1 MKKTIAMIC
10 AVVFAQFAFAE
21 SAVVNGVTWYY
32 STYQE
37 YVNGQYRYYAQI
49 TSGADKYSG
58 NLTVPAT
65 LGGYQV
71 RRIGDGAF
79 SGCSGLTGITLPSG
93 VVRIGYWAF
102 QSCSGLLN
110 VSLPGTLTSIGG
122 EAFYGCSGLAS
133 VVIPDSVTS
142 MDSQAFCNCSA
153 LQSVTLSWNL
163 TSIPSECFYSCSSL
177 QSIVFPDGLTSIDN
191 YAFYGCTAL
200 TDVALPNGLTS
211 IGEYA
216 FYNCDS
222 FTRFDIPATVESIGT
237 RIIGE
242 CDNLKTITVAAGNK
256 NCKVVN
262 NCLVSYSGSTL
273 LAVPFGCAAVD
284 IPQGVTAIPENM
296 FYNDDSLVSVTIPQ
310 GVTSIGGCAFHICNK
325 LAAVEIPVGCT
336 MVGEGAFGYCG
347 SLTQVSLP
355 DGLTSI
361 GSDAFHYCNPAE
373 IILPASVTTVGSEA
387 FSGGNYTSRRVVL
400 LGAPPSGIAN
410 SGLLSSSNVSYP
422 REHGA
427 AWLEILNN
435 IGKFNGYNQTN
446 KPEVEYVSV
455 AVRESDPTI
464 LDVVYRVKS
473 TKPTVK
479 VRALAFKD
487 GVRSFANVVRPETFI
502 EGTEAHVGDAISANA
517 EHRLTWRVSSDWQ
530 IDLAKVKFEVLA
542 VEEDLLPLEL
552 VTIPANGT
560 NKAMEISWNAIT
572 EAQVF
577 DALLWLYADKTE
589 GLTLAD
595 GVLKDGSTKLADGA
609 TVYIWREV
617 RNWDGTGYY
626 EKYFCDAPEYVF
638 SKMGFSLLYGDTL
651 TYAKAMTRLRLSPS
665 GVRQYAYRWIETL

>member
-10 AVVFAQFAFAE
+10 AAVFAQFAFAE
-21 SAVVNGVTWYY
+21 SGVVNGVTWYY
-32 STYQE
+32 STYE
-37 YVNGQYRYYAQI
+37 VFTGSKYVTYAQI

-71 RRIGDGAF
+71 RRIGDSAF
-79 SGCSGLTGITLPSG
+79 RGCSGLTGIALPSG
-93 VVRIGYWAF
+93 VVRIEDSAF
-102 QSCSGLLN
+102 YDCSGLLN
-110 VSLPGTLTSIGG
+110 VSLPGTLTYIGN

-142 MDSQAFCNCSA
+142 MGSYAFRNCSA
-153 LQSVTLSWNL
+153 LQSVTLSRNL
-163 TSIPSECFYSCSSL
+163 TSIPYCCFNGCSSL
-177 QSIVFPDGLTSIDN
+177 QSIVFPAGLTSIGKE
-191 YAFYGCTAL
+191 AFDDCKAL
-200 TDVALPNGLTS
+200 ADVALPNGLTS
-211 IGEYA
+211 IGSEA

-237 RIIGE
+237 RIIGG
-242 CDNLKTITVAAGNK
+242 CDNLKTITVAAGNI

-273 LAVPFGCAAVD
+273 LAVPFGCATVD
-284 IPQGVTAIPENM
+284 IPQGVTAIPEYM
-296 FYNDDSLVSVTIPQ
+296 FYNDDNLVSVTIPQ
-310 GVTSIGGCAFHICNK
+310 GVTSIGGSAFQYCDK
-325 LAAVEIPVGCT
+325 LTAVEIPVGCT
-336 MVGEGAFGYCG
+336 MVGNDAFYLCD

-361 GSDAFHYCNPAE
+361 GSYAFRYCYPAE
-373 IILPASVTTVGSEA
+373 IILPASVTAVGSYA
-387 FSGGNYTSRRVVL
+387 FEGDNYTSRRVVL
-400 LGAPPSGIAN
+400 LGAPPSGIA
-410 SGLLSSSNVSYP
+410 SSYLLSSSNVSYP
-422 REHGA
+422 REYGA

-435 IGKFNGYNQTN
+435 INKFNGYNQTN

-473 TKPTVK
+473 GKPTVK

-517 EHRLTWRVSSDWQ
+517 EHKLTWRVSSDWQ

-552 VTIPANGT
+552 VTIPANGS
-560 NKAMEISWNAIT
+560 NRAMEISWNAIN
-572 EAQVF
+572 AKQVF
-577 DALLWLYADKTE
+577 DALLWLYADKTA
-589 GLTLAD
+589 GLTLAN
-595 GVLKDGSTKLADGA
+595 GVLKDGSVQIASGSTPTTSTYMYVNGKN
-609 TVYIWREV
+609 VY
-617 RNWDGTGYY
+617 TYP
-626 EKYFCDAPEYVF
+626 AQEYVF
-638 SKMGFSLLYGDTL
+638 SKMGFSLLSGDTL
-651 TYAKAMTRLRLSPS
+651 TYANAMTRLGLSPD
-665 GVRQYAYRWIETL
+665 GVRQYAYRWIEAE

>member
-10 AVVFAQFAFAE
+10 AAVFAQFAFAE

-32 STYQE
+32 STYSE
-37 YVNGQYRYYAQI
+37 YPEYRTYAQI

-71 RRIGDGAF
+71 RRVGGSAF
-79 SGCSGLTGITLPSG
+79 RDCSGLTGIILPSG
-93 VVRIGYWAF
+93 IVLIENNAF
-102 QSCSGLLN
+102 YGCSGLLN
-110 VSLPGTLTSIGG
+110 VSLPGTLTYIGSY
-122 EAFYGCSGLAS
+122 AFYGCSGLAS
-133 VVIPDSVTS
+133 VAIPDTVTS
-142 MDSQAFCNCSA
+142 MDYYAFKNCSA
-153 LQSVTLSWNL
+153 LQSVTLSRNL
-163 TSIPSECFYSCSSL
+163 TSIPYECFRGCSSL
-177 QSIVFPDGLTSIDN
+177 QSILLPAGLTSIGN
-191 YAFYGCTAL
+191 YAFYDCTAL
-200 TDVALPNGLTS
+200 ADVALPNGLTS
-211 IGEYA
+211 IGSGA

-222 FTRFDIPATVESIGT
+222 FTRFDIPATVESIGAHMI
-237 RIIGE
+237 RA

-296 FYNDDSLVSVTIPQ
+296 FYDDDNLVSVTIPQ
-310 GVTSIGGCAFHICNK
+310 GVTSIGSSAFYSCNK

-336 MVGEGAFGYCG
+336 MVGNEAFCSCN
-347 SLTQVSLP
+347 SLAQVSLP

-361 GSDAFHYCNPAE
+361 GSYAFCNCSPAE
-373 IILPASVTTVGSEA
+373 IILPASVTTVGSDA

-410 SGLLSSSNVSYP
+410 SYLLSSSNVSYP

-435 IGKFNGYNQTN
+435 INKFNGYNQTN

-464 LDVVYRVKS
+464 LDVTYRVKS
-473 TKPTVK
+473 AKPTVK

-502 EGTEAHVGDAISANA
+502 EGTEVNVGDAISANA
-517 EHRLTWRVSSDWQ
+517 EHKLTWRVSSDWQ

-560 NKAMEISWNAIT
+560 NRAMEISWSAIT

-577 DALLWLYADKTE
+577 DALLWLYADKTA
-589 GLTLAD
+589 GLTLVE
-595 GVLKDGSTKLADGA
+595 GVLKDGDNIVAYGTTASTISGRSWQN
-609 TVYIWREV
+609 I
-617 RNWDGTGYY
+617 NGTTAYY
-626 EKYFCDAPEYVF
+626 YFTMAPAYVF
-638 SKMGFSLLYGDTL
+638 SKMGFSTLSGDTL
-651 TYAKAMTRLRLSPS
+651 TYANAMTRLGLSPD
-665 GVRQYAYRWIETL
+665 GVRQYAYRWIGAQ

>member
-1 MKKTIAMIC
+1 MKKTMAMIC
-10 AVVFAQFAFAE
+10 MAVFAQFAFAE

-32 STYQE
+32 STYSE
-37 YVNGQYRYYAQI
+37 SGRTYAQI
-49 TSGADKYSG
+49 TSGTDKYSG

-71 RRIGDGAF
+71 RWIGGEAF
-79 SGCSGLTGITLPSG
+79 RNCSGLTGITLPSG
-93 VVRIGYWAF
+93 IVGIGSYAF
-102 QSCSGLLN
+102 YGCSGLLN
-110 VSLPGTLTSIGG
+110 VSLPGTLIYINY
-122 EAFYGCSGLAS
+122 EAFYGCSGLANM
-133 VVIPDSVTS
+133 VIPDSVTS
-142 MDSQAFCNCSA
+142 IEGEAFKGCSA
-153 LQSVTLSWNL
+153 LQSVTLSRNL
-163 TSIPSECFYSCSSL
+163 TAIPYYCFHGCSSL
-177 QSIVFPDGLTSIDN
+177 QSIVFPAGLTSIGER
-191 YAFYGCTAL
+191 AFYGCAAL
-200 TDVALPNGLTS
+200 ADVALPNRLTS

-222 FTRFDIPATVESIGT
+222 FTRFDIPSTVELIGA
-237 RIIGE
+237 RMIGE
-242 CDNLKTITVAAGNK
+242 CDNLKTITVADGNS

-284 IPQGVTAIPENM
+284 IPQGVTAIPGYM
-296 FYNDDSLVSVTIPQ
+296 FGDDDNLVSVTIPQ
-310 GVTSIGGCAFHICNK
+310 GVTSIGGHAFQSCDK
-325 LAAVEIPVGCT
+325 LTAVEIPVGCT
-336 MVGEGAFGYCG
+336 MVGEYAFGYCG

-361 GSDAFHYCNPAE
+361 GSSAFYGCGPAE
-373 IILPASVTTVGSEA
+373 IILPASVTTVGGSA
-387 FSGGNYTSRRVVL
+387 FEYGNNTSRRVVL

-410 SGLLSSSNVSYP
+410 SALLASSNVSYP

-435 IGKFNGYNQTN
+435 IGKFFNGYNQTN

-464 LDVVYRVKS
+464 LDVTYRVKS
-473 TKPTVK
+473 AKPVVK

-502 EGTEAHVGDAISANA
+502 EGTDVNVGDAISANA

-560 NKAMEISWNAIT
+560 NRAMEISWNAIT

-577 DALLWLYADKTE
+577 DALLWLYADKTA
-589 GLTLAD
+589 GLTLEN
-595 GVLKDGSTKLADGA
+595 GVLKNGSVQIASGSTPTTSTYMYVNGK
-609 TVYIWREV
+609 Y
-617 RNWDGTGYY
+617 GYTY
-626 EKYFCDAPEYVF
+626 PAQEFVF
-638 SKMGFSLLYGDTL
+638 SKMGFSLLSDDTL
-651 TYAKAMTRLRLSPS
+651 TYANAMTRLGLSPS
-665 GVRQYAYRWIETL
+665 GIRQYAYRWIEAQ